1 MKNIAFKANKIIVP
15 LLLLTLLV
23 GTLAYYTDRVS
34 STASVTTVSDGVDIT
49 PLPDPTAKPDDPTQP
64 DPEDYEDPTPNDP
77 DDDLANWW
85 LYLNSRAKVNFN
97 PGDKM
102 TLDYIL
108 KNSGTLAVDV
118 RETFIVT
125 STEPLSEKPEFRL
138 FTSYTTDN
146 AGAHFGDEVVVTEE
160 RLDDKHYKYTVA
172 SHVLS
177 SESETIENNP
187 VQEEKNYYLVFDALS
202 SNDFQAA
209 TCKVDYVVEAKQHS
223 DDADDWAIAAT
234 GSLTLDGFEI
244 DVVPENVAT
253 SSAE

>member
-1 MKNIAFKANKIIVP
+1 MKNVSSKAYKLIVP

-34 STASVTTVSDGVDIT
+34 TTASIETVSDGVDIT
-49 PLPDPTAKPDDPTQP
+49 PLPDPTVEPDDPTKP
-64 DPEDYEDPTPNDP
+64 DPEDWEDPTPNNP

-85 LYLNSRAKVNFN
+85 AYLNSRAMVNFN

-102 TLDYIL
+102 TLNYIL

-118 RETFIVT
+118 RETFVVT
-125 STEPLSEKPEFRL
+125 STEPLSQSPEFRL
-138 FTSYTTDN
+138 FKSYTVDS

-160 RLDDKHYKYTVA
+160 RLDNMHYKYTVA

-177 SESETIENNP
+177 SDEETISGAP
-187 VQEEKNYYLVFDALS
+187 VQEQKEYYLVFNALS

-209 TCKVDYVVEAKQHS
+209 KCTVDYVVEAKQHT
-223 DDADDWAIAAT
+223 DDAADWAIAAT
-234 GSLTLDGFEI
+234 GTLNIGGYDI
-244 DVVPENVAT
+244 NVVP
-253 SSAE
+253 SSGK